1 MFSSNQ
7 KISGRQ
13 MTRLLI
19 YDMMGISTLIV
30 PPVLARILGADGI
43 FAIPAALALALPVSV
58 LIGRM
63 SFHDVKNHGGETDV
77 KKGGYPLYVMQKV
90 PPVLRS
96 VICLFYILEGIWVAG
111 FALYLFGDLMVRN
124 LLKEESYWL
133 VITVIIVLAGY
144 GIWQGIEGRARI
156 YELMFT
162 ILMLP
167 LVIMLFMAAVDVN
180 TVYWT
185 PVFTHGFLDFAKGTG
200 VVFCFYMIILSAFFL
215 TPYLREDINVGRSV
229 RRSLITTAV
238 LDSILYLIL
247 VGVFGS
253 ATLKKLNY
261 PVVTLMSMVKIPG
274 GFMERG
280 DAIMAAIWF
289 FTLYALMNTGM
300 FCASDLM
307 KYVAGSVKE
316 KNRIGLTLLPV
327 YAVAA
332 LFYHIALLREIF
344 FAAQMYAAV
353 PLGILIPLVLYLAK
367 GRRKSQCQ

>member
-30 PPVLARILGADGI
+30 PPILARLLGADGI
-43 FAIPAALALALPVSV
+43 FAIPAALALALPVTA
-58 LIGRM
+58 LIGKM
-63 SFHDVKNHGGETDV
+63 SFHDVNHDSG
-77 KKGGYPLYVMQKV
+77 KKKFQTGGYSTYVMQKV

-96 VICLFYILEGIWVAG
+96 AICLFYILEGIWVAG

-156 YELMFT
+156 YEIMFT
-162 ILMLP
+162 VLLLP
-167 LVIMLFMAAVDVN
+167 LVIMLFLAAGNVN

-200 VVFCFYMIILSAFFL
+200 VVFCFYMIILFALFL
-215 TPYLREDINVGRSV
+215 TPYLRENINVGRSV
-229 RRSLITTAV
+229 RRSLTATAI
-238 LDSILYLIL
+238 LDSVLYLIL

-253 ATLKKLNY
+253 ATLTKLNY

-289 FTLYALMNTGM
+289 FALYALMNTEM
-300 FCASDLM
+300 FSASDWM
-307 KYVAGSVKE
+307 KYMAGGIKE
-316 KNRIGLTLLPV
+316 KYRIGITLLSA

-332 LFYHIALLREIF
+332 LFYHIALFREIF
-344 FAAQMYAAV
+344 MTAQMYAAV
-353 PLGILIPLVLYLAK
+353 PVSILIPLVLYLIK
-367 GRRKSQCQ
+367 GRRKSRC